1 MNKQKKDSWELMLK
15 AWYLRNFALRKA
27 DLLTIRFHDGYKPD
41 LFEVL
46 ATNGGACVLYLGKN
60 KYKQI
65 N

>member
-1 MNKQKKDSWELMLK
+1 MTSGKNTWELRVK
-15 AWYLRNFALRKA
+15 AWWVRNFRLRPE
-27 DLLTIRFHDGYKPD
+27 DLLTIQFYDDYKPN